1 MVNSASAA
9 LAEFKS
15 QRMGGLLSG
24 FSSQVAAPTIA
35 GTSLSDTANDRLA
48 RSAPKKSSTMF
59 MDQVRQSGRRMHET
73 AMAGMQARQQQTMGS
88 AGGSGGAQTGY
99 RLPSGGKPQTGGPRG
114 AYGITVPAAAAFQK
128 LSAAYKAAGMGN
140 LTVNSGGRTYQ
151 EQARL
156 YALYKAGKGNK
167 AAPPGTSLHESG
179 IALDLGGP
187 LYNTNMQAAMAT
199 RQHQWMR
206 QNAAQFGWYWV
217 GKNFGESWHWEYHPE
232 WGGR

>member
-1 MVNSASAA
+1 MVNSASAT

-24 FSSQVAAPTIA
+24 LSSQVAAPPIA

-48 RSAPKKSSTMF
+48 RSAPKKSSAMF

-73 AMAGMQARQQQTMGS
+73 AMAGVQARQQQAIGIAAGS
-88 AGGSGGAQTGY
+88 AVAQTGY
-99 RLPSGGKPQTGGPRG
+99 KLPSGGKPQTGGPRG
-114 AYGITVPAAAAFQK
+114 AYGITVPAAASFQK
-128 LSAAYKAAGMGN
+128 LSEAYKAAGMGN

-217 GKNFGESWHWEYHPE
+217 GKNYGESWHWEYRPE
-232 WGGR
+232 RGGR